1 MKRPSDDAPP
11 EEDLR
16 AQILGLGERSARKSY
31 YPMLRAQLAEL
42 SRFRAALDGAN
53 DSILLL
59 CARRGTIEDA
69 NEAACRALRRPRAE
83 LIGRPI
89 GDAIPA
95 LAEHLGPDADLAE
108 GHRTSLSTMLR
119 ADDGAEIPV
128 EVTLSFVRVGR
139 EPYAVA
145 VARDV
150 SERRRTQQAL
160 RLLAD
165 ATVTLSSSL
174 DLDATLAAFA
184 AVVLPHF
191 GDLCAVYRGAP
202 AGALEPL
209 ASTCTDAVD
218 GSVMAR
224 LTAHLASGAARAL
237 HAGGAAD
244 LQRLR
249 LGALLVAPFS
259 AGAATSGALV
269 VATAPGGR
277 TYDDL
282 DLDVAAQLAQRLA
295 MALENARLYAE
306 AQAAAQRAEESLARL
321 DTLLLSAPVGIAFLD
336 CDLRYVRLNA
346 TLAEIHGCPPERT
359 IGRTLHEVVPDLAV
373 TVAPVLHEVLR
384 TGQPVLNVEVAHRF
398 ATLPTST
405 HWLASYYPV
414 RTPSGA
420 LLGVGLVVVD
430 ITARKQ
436 AEVDRELLLACERSA
451 RGEAER
457 ASRLKDDFVAAV
469 SHELRTP
476 LHAILGWTQLACRP
490 GAAAQQ
496 TTKAL
501 AIVDR
506 NARVL
511 EQIVADLLDAS
522 RITAGKFEVD
532 LAPIALR
539 GVVETA
545 VEVLRA
551 SAEAKGVSLRESE
564 TMTEGRVLGDAPR
577 LHQVVSNLVSNA
589 IKFTPRGGRVD
600 VDLVATADQV
610 VLVVSDTGQGIE
622 PGFLPYV
629 FDRFRQAD
637 PSLARRHGGLGLGLA
652 IVRQVVTL
660 HGGTV
665 RVESAGV
672 GRGARFTVTLPVI
685 RASVEARALPA
696 TTATDLGGVRV
707 LVVEDEPDAQE
718 LVRRLLEER
727 GADVATAASAPGA
740 LACLAARV
748 PDVLVSD
755 IGLPGMDG
763 FELIRRIRAGDVAGA
778 GEVPAV
784 ALTAFARTE
793 DRARALREGFQG
805 YLTKPVDAVALLAM
819 VARCARRRDEARPAA
834 APAQAR

>member
-1 MKRPSDDAPP
+1 
-11 EEDLR
+11 
-16 AQILGLGERSARKSY
+16 
-31 YPMLRAQLAEL
+31 
-42 SRFRAALDGAN
+42 
-53 DSILLL
+53 
-59 CARRGTIEDA
+59 
-69 NEAACRALRRPRAE
+69 
-83 LIGRPI
+83 
-89 GDAIPA
+89 
-95 LAEHLGPDADLAE
+95 
-108 GHRTSLSTMLR
+108 
-119 ADDGAEIPV
+119 
-128 EVTLSFVRVGR
+128 
-139 EPYAVA
+139 
-145 VARDV
+145 
-150 SERRRTQQAL
+150 
-160 RLLAD
+160 
-165 ATVTLSSSL
+165 
-174 DLDATLAAFA
+174 
-184 AVVLPHF
+184 
-191 GDLCAVYRGAP
+191 
-202 AGALEPL
+202 
-209 ASTCTDAVD
+209 
-218 GSVMAR
+218 
-224 LTAHLASGAARAL
+224 
-237 HAGGAAD
+237 
-244 LQRLR
+244 
-249 LGALLVAPFS
+249 
-259 AGAATSGALV
+259 
-269 VATAPGGR
+269 
-277 TYDDL
+277 
-282 DLDVAAQLAQRLA
+282 
-295 MALENARLYAE
+295 
-306 AQAAAQRAEESLARL
+306 
-321 DTLLLSAPVGIAFLD
+321 
-336 CDLRYVRLNA
+336 
-346 TLAEIHGCPPERT
+346 
-359 IGRTLHEVVPDLAV
+359 
-373 TVAPVLHEVLR
+373 
-384 TGQPVLNVEVAHRF
+384 
-398 ATLPTST
+398 
-405 HWLASYYPV
+405 
-414 RTPSGA
+414 
-420 LLGVGLVVVD
+420 
-430 ITARKQ
+430 
-436 AEVDRELLLACERSA
+436 
-451 RGEAER
+451 
-457 ASRLKDDFVAAV
+457 
-469 SHELRTP
+469 
-476 LHAILGWTQLACRP
+476 
-490 GAAAQQ
+490 
-496 TTKAL
+496 
-501 AIVDR
+501 
-506 NARVL
+506 
-511 EQIVADLLDAS
+511 
-522 RITAGKFEVD
+522 
-532 LAPIALR
+532 
-539 GVVETA
+539 
-545 VEVLRA
+545 VLRA